1 LKAGK
6 PTIFHIAKYPPP
18 IGTRV
23 KVWFDTKERQ
33 LLVEDETGRVTY
45 DIYGVPL
52 TDVVFEAETTPR
64 GTIRC
69 QWFAKKLG
77 DVLCPWLQ
85 APCVGGSVIATV
97 GETHQSDKYDLLID
111 ATTGSPPDAAQVC
124 S

>member
-1 LKAGK
+1 MKAVK

-64 GTIRC
+64 GAIRC

-77 DVLCPWLQ
+77 NVLCPWLQ
-85 APCVGGSVIATV
+85 APCGGQRDCNGGRDTSIRQVR
-97 GETHQSDKYDLLID
+97 
-111 ATTGSPPDAAQVC
+111 SPYRRYNGL
-124 S
+124 SS